1 MDTAKGTSRHI
12 TSSQGLGAVLP
23 DRPVRAGGRTP
34 FEAMKN
40 PRKCRSGEPPPGILT
55 GIEQLRKQTSAYGHA
70 FTIRSRSGAF
80 GAYPAAGSPRTCTR
94 ARASGRRGRR
104 RVRSVITEPATTT
117 LRSAARPRARRRKQ
131 LGAPDHQQHE
141 AHPEGERADP
151 WAVGSGNT
159 TDTVPAGNRARG
171 AAPPRRRSAPGL
183 RRSLTAQAWLRG
195 SDRAGPA

>member
-94 ARASGRRGRR
+94 ARASGRRGRP

-117 LRSAARPRARRRKQ
+117 LRSAARPRARR
-131 LGAPDHQQHE
+131 GNSS
-141 AHPEGERADP
+141 ERPITSSTKPILKVSEPIRGP
-151 WAVGSGNT
+151 WAPATPPIPCRRETALEAPLPLVGALPQVS
-159 TDTVPAGNRARG
+159 AGA
-171 AAPPRRRSAPGL
+171 
-183 RRSLTAQAWLRG
+183 
-195 SDRAGPA
+195 